1 MPEPHTTQH
10 GTPCANTWT
19 PDWIAVVEAR
29 EESLE
34 RPICGA
40 RLMLGGVARVRG
52 VKSLALLEIPAFAGM
67 TKGRDP

>member
-19 PDWIAVVEAR
+19 PEWIAVVEAR

-34 RPICGA
+34 RRICGA
-40 RLMLGGVARVRG
+40 RLMSGGWLARG
-52 VKSLALLEIPAFAGM
+52 AKSLALLEIPAFAGM